1 MVLRAGAKY
10 SSWCG
15 GGGGG
20 VCVGG
25 GGFLQLHVDL
35 NSHVA
40 RLHKKF
46 LLVSHR

>member
-10 SSWCG
+10 STWC

-20 VCVGG
+20 VCVGEG
-25 GGFLQLHVDL
+25 GGGADL
-35 NSHVA
+35 NSHLA

-46 LLVSHR
+46 LFSQV